1 MPKDHDQPSVP
12 PIRRMPA
19 RTRNLGFGL
28 GCLALAILAALTAS
42 WVPVAGILVV
52 LAVVFIGRGIATG

>member
-12 PIRRMPA
+12 PIRRVPA

-42 WVPVAGILVV
+42 WVPFGILVV

>member
-1 MPKDHDQPSVP
+1 MPKDHDQPSMP
-12 PIRRMPA
+12 PIRRLPA

-42 WVPVAGILVV
+42 WVPFGILVV
-52 LAVVFIGRGIATG
+52 VGLVFIGRGIAKA